1 MKSFKLCSGLLALL
15 VVVTLAGC
23 RTRGPQSPDV
33 ADSLRRSLDQAG
45 LKDVTIS
52 QDRDKGI
59 VTLGGHVPAN
69 TDKAQAELI
78 AKGIAPGQVV
88 ADQILV
94 TPPGA
99 ESDAK
104 AVNSDFDKAI
114 EKNLDAALIQ
124 NKLHR
129 NVKFDVKNGV
139 VTLTG
144 EVAFQSTRDQAE
156 QIATSIPNVKQ
167 VVNDLQTRHQKA
179 TSSK

>member
-1 MKSFKLCSGLLALL
+1 MKSIKLYSTLLALL
-15 VVVTLAGC
+15 VAVTLAGC
-23 RTRGPQSPDV
+23 RTSGPKSPDV
-33 ADSLRRSLDQAG
+33 TDNLRKSLDQAG
-45 LKDVTIS
+45 LKDVTIA

-59 VTLGGHVPAN
+59 VTLGGHVPADA
-69 TDKAQAELI
+69 DKTQAESI

-88 ADQILV
+88 ADQIVV

-99 ESDAK
+99 EGDAK

-129 NVKFDVKNGV
+129 AVKFSVKNGV

-144 EVAFQSTRDQAE
+144 DVDSQSTRDNAE
-156 QIATSIPNVKQ
+156 HIATSVPNVTQ
-167 VVNDLQTRHQKA
+167 VVNDLQTKHQKA

>member
-1 MKSFKLCSGLLALL
+1 MKPFKLCSGLLALL
-15 VVVTLAGC
+15 VVVALAGC
-23 RTRGPQSPDV
+23 RTAVPQSADV
-33 ADSLRRSLDQAG
+33 TGTLRTSLDQAG
-45 LKDVTIS
+45 LKDVTIT

-59 VTLGGHVPAN
+59 VTLGGHVPADA
-69 TDKAQAELI
+69 DKTHAELI

-88 ADQILV
+88 ADQIVV
-94 TPPGA
+94 TPPGG
-99 ESDAK
+99 ESDAR
-104 AVNSDFDKAI
+104 AVNADFDKAI

-129 NVKFDVKNGV
+129 TVKFSVKNGV

-144 EVAFQSTRDQAE
+144 EVDFQSTRDDAE
-156 QIATSIPNVKQ
+156 HIASSIPNVKQ

>member
-1 MKSFKLCSGLLALL
+1 MKTFKPCSSLLALL
-15 VVVTLAGC
+15 VIVTLAGC
-23 RTRGPQSPDV
+23 HTSGPQSPDV
-33 ADSLRRSLDQAG
+33 ADSLRKSLDQAG
-45 LKDVTIS
+45 LKDVTIT

-59 VTLGGHVPAN
+59 VTLGGHVPSDA
-69 TDKAQAELI
+69 DKTQAETI

-88 ADQILV
+88 ADQIVV
-94 TPPGA
+94 TPPGG
-99 ESDAK
+99 ESDAR
-104 AVNSDFDKAI
+104 AVNADFDKAI

-129 NVKFDVKNGV
+129 SVKFDVKNGV

-156 QIATSIPNVKQ
+156 QIASSIPNVKQ